1 MYFYSCYFLYAEG
14 SKPFFRKDPGV
25 PHIEGCYYGKKKTI
39 QEVIREVGTADGLF
53 YGVKPPLSVQR
64 QSEIGDEVPMHPKEK
79 KTPKERNPIE
89 QRVNKDKKHQ
99 KPIFTV
105 DDLFHEITDIKSQ
118 EPALRNKL
126 FDRLI
131 GKIYY
136 PYAEYPLI

>member
-79 KTPKERNPIE
+79 NTKR
-89 QRVNKDKKHQ
+89 KK
-99 KPIFTV
+99 
-105 DDLFHEITDIKSQ
+105 
-118 EPALRNKL
+118 
-126 FDRLI
+126 
-131 GKIYY
+131 
-136 PYAEYPLI
+136 PY